1 MRKLRNQPLLQTN
14 GDAHGEA
21 ERLQAILFGKIDR
34 MKRVQ
39 DSLSIPVN
47 LGHSR
52 QFLFFCERTY
62 NRRTFKDSMGKIE
75 FGVVKTFEH
84 VFVMAPD
91 KELQKLPQ
99 GCKVVRKCSNVEKSR
114 LVRKSI
120 TLEDFFEK
128 HALPFP
134 IGYEYVPTSI
144 KKPYTI
150 VTKRKQVY
158 CVDSKEG
165 IVSLYLKKE
174 NVEEY
179 AMLTDDEVCRIDV
192 VSIRRGMTTGSKFK
206 EFEDLEN
213 QPEYEILPDIF
224 PQPGENDTLLKD
236 MPPGLQNMLPSPAV
250 SQRNYVPMARGRSLP
265 PEPMARGRSTSPE
278 PNGRRRSLPP
288 EPMGRRSSLPPAV
301 SPSGSIARRGS
312 PSLEPDVEQELRQEI
327 ERGARSNPV
336 SHSKPG
342 TQQITFQELNAKMA
356 ETYNY
361 EEIMNSTT
369 IDIVGIYLKGQKLLY
384 VEAKVYCEQYLY
396 ALMIPAIFITALCSI
411 LSLILRE
418 YSAGPLVVS
427 SLTAVN
433 SVILSL
439 VTYLKLDA
447 KAEAH
452 KTTAY
457 SFEKL
462 QSFCEF
468 SSGRL
473 LFKDVTVSPMKL
485 IEQIGNEVK
494 DIKDKNQF
502 VLPQYIR
509 HRFPILYSTNVF
521 AEVKRIQNDEI
532 ILINTLKTIIN
543 DGYQI
548 LADLQTKGLPS
559 SSDLEAN
566 SKKQKKAFDAI
577 IKFRERYIDIDDC
590 FKTEIEENIV
600 AYKNQWTCFTWLK
613 T

>member
-1 MRKLRNQPLLQTN
+1 
-14 GDAHGEA
+14 
-21 ERLQAILFGKIDR
+21 
-34 MKRVQ
+34 
-39 DSLSIPVN
+39 
-47 LGHSR
+47 
-52 QFLFFCERTY
+52 
-62 NRRTFKDSMGKIE
+62 
-75 FGVVKTFEH
+75 
-84 VFVMAPD
+84 
-91 KELQKLPQ
+91 
-99 GCKVVRKCSNVEKSR
+99 
-114 LVRKSI
+114 
-120 TLEDFFEK
+120 
-128 HALPFP
+128 
-134 IGYEYVPTSI
+134 
-144 KKPYTI
+144 
-150 VTKRKQVY
+150 
-158 CVDSKEG
+158 
-165 IVSLYLKKE
+165 
-174 NVEEY
+174 
-179 AMLTDDEVCRIDV
+179 
-192 VSIRRGMTTGSKFK
+192 
-206 EFEDLEN
+206 
-213 QPEYEILPDIF
+213 
-224 PQPGENDTLLKD
+224 
-236 MPPGLQNMLPSPAV
+236 
-250 SQRNYVPMARGRSLP
+250 
-265 PEPMARGRSTSPE
+265 
-278 PNGRRRSLPP
+278 
-288 EPMGRRSSLPPAV
+288 
-301 SPSGSIARRGS
+301 
-312 PSLEPDVEQELRQEI
+312 
-327 ERGARSNPV
+327 
-336 SHSKPG
+336 
-342 TQQITFQELNAKMA
+342 MA

-532 ILINTLKTIIN
+532 ILINTLNKTN
-543 DGYQI
+543 
-548 LADLQTKGLPS
+548 AT
-559 SSDLEAN
+559 
-566 SKKQKKAFDAI
+566 SKRHAPRLTA
-577 IKFRERYIDIDDC
+577 
-590 FKTEIEENIV
+590 
-600 AYKNQWTCFTWLK
+600 
-613 T
+613 

>member
-1 MRKLRNQPLLQTN
+1 MTRR
-14 GDAHGEA
+14 
-21 ERLQAILFGKIDR
+21 R
-34 MKRVQ
+34 
-39 DSLSIPVN
+39 SLSPPASPTARRHSVSSVAAP
-47 LGHSR
+47 LTRGHS
-52 QFLFFCERTY
+52 L
-62 NRRTFKDSMGKIE
+62 
-75 FGVVKTFEH
+75 
-84 VFVMAPD
+84 
-91 KELQKLPQ
+91 
-99 GCKVVRKCSNVEKSR
+99 
-114 LVRKSI
+114 
-120 TLEDFFEK
+120 
-128 HALPFP
+128 
-134 IGYEYVPTSI
+134 
-144 KKPYTI
+144 
-150 VTKRKQVY
+150 
-158 CVDSKEG
+158 
-165 IVSLYLKKE
+165 
-174 NVEEY
+174 
-179 AMLTDDEVCRIDV
+179 
-192 VSIRRGMTTGSKFK
+192 
-206 EFEDLEN
+206 
-213 QPEYEILPDIF
+213 
-224 PQPGENDTLLKD
+224 
-236 MPPGLQNMLPSPAV
+236 SPAV
-250 SQRNYVPMARGRSLP
+250 SLMNRRRSLSSVEAPPAPMARGRSLP
-265 PEPMARGRSTSPE
+265 NKTMARNSHT
-278 PNGRRRSLPP
+278 
-288 EPMGRRSSLPPAV
+288 
-301 SPSGSIARRGS
+301 
-312 PSLEPDVEQELRQEI
+312 LEPDVEQELRQEI
-327 ERGARSNPV
+327 ERGTRSNAISPA
-336 SHSKPG
+336 KPG
-342 TQQITFQELNAKMA
+342 GLTQQITFQELNAKMT

-452 KTTAY
+452 KITAY

-462 QSFCEF
+462 QSLCEF

-473 LFKDVTVSPMKL
+473 LFKDVSVSPMKL

-494 DIKDKNQF
+494 DIKEKNQF

-532 ILINTLKTIIN
+532 ILVHNLKTLIN

-600 AYKNQWTCFTWLK
+600 VHKNAWTCFTWLK